1 MKRLIVLSVV
11 LYSIVALSH
20 GNSNDSTII
29 ICGKVENA
37 ANTRINLNHYSVFGS
52 RQYYT
57 YSDSA
62 GNFKFLVDFNGIPK
76 YDLFINTVYKIPV
89 FVGIGD
95 SIYISFNHT
104 ELNEYHDF
112 LLKPS
117 YTGKGSEKNQH
128 FYFLLK
134 DRWAYQD
141 SVGKLRELDD
151 PFKYRSVFLDK
162 LESEKNEIIT
172 YFKRYPELKVLKQY
186 ALEDSK
192 YYWLSMAMQ
201 YHHVKKNVNKKVFP
215 LILDSLGYF
224 DFLQEYEPYSDYSRY
239 IEWFNFFINEYLFYL
254 FFTKKGEFFFDMKPE
269 DQVQYIINRTSGIIQ
284 DACLTHFE
292 QVYGIPV
299 NKNIKVERLD
309 TIPVVK
315 Q

>member
-1 MKRLIVLSVV
+1 MKKLTVLSAVFS
-11 LYSIVALSH
+11 SIVQLSV
-20 GNSNDSTII
+20 GNPNDSTVI

-37 ANTRINLNHYSVFGS
+37 SNTRINLNRYSVFGS

-57 YSDSA
+57 NSDSV

-76 YDLFINTVYKIPV
+76 YDLSINTVYKIPV

-104 ELNEYHDF
+104 ELKEYHDF

-151 PFKYRSVFLDK
+151 PFKYRIVFLNK
-162 LESEKNEIIT
+162 LESEKNEIIK
-172 YFKRYPELKVLKQY
+172 YFKKYPELKVLKQY
-186 ALEDSK
+186 ALEDNK

-201 YHHVKKNVNKKVFP
+201 YHHVKKNVDNKLFP
-215 LILDSLGYF
+215 LILDSLDYF
-224 DFLQEYEPYSDYSRY
+224 DFLKEYEPYNDNSEY
-239 IEWFNFFINEYLFYL
+239 IEWFSFFTNEYLFYL
-254 FFTKKGEFFFDMKPE
+254 ISTKKGEFFFNMKPE
-269 DQVQYIINRTSGIIQ
+269 DQIKYIINSTSGIIQ

-292 QVYGIPV
+292 KIYSIPT
-299 NKNIKVERLD
+299 NKNIKAKKLD

-315 Q
+315 